1 MKTIMFAFDYQV
13 NKALKTYELLLKIWS
28 GRIKAVELAEFCK
41 VVKLSLE
48 GSVTNRATMSTFLHW
63 QNYPF
68 FLSVFKFG
76 LQIGNIFGG
85 FLLKFIIIV
94 YSH

>member
-13 NKALKTYELLLKIWS
+13 NKALKTYELLLNIWS

-48 GSVTNRATMSTFLHW
+48 GSVTNRAVHFLALAE
-63 QNYPF
+63 
-68 FLSVFKFG
+68 LS
-76 LQIGNIFGG
+76 IFPLG
-85 FLLKFIIIV
+85 I
-94 YSH
+94 